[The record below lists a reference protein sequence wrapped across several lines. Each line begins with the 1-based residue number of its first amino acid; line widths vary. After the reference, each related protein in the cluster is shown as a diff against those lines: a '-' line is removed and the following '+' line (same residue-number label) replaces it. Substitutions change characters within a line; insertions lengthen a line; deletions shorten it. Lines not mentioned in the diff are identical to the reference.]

1 MGLMNSMRNRGGLLV
16 GVIGFAIV
24 AFLVGDVIVSGRSFF
39 NSNNP
44 DVGVISGES
53 ISYKE
58 FQARLE
64 KSTENYRTQSGQN
77 TIDEATNGYLIDQTW
92 NQAISELLMNKS
104 IKASGVS
111 VSSEELFDMVQG
123 PNPHPEVRRA
133 FTDPNTGLFDPAQVI
148 NFLKTMDQRDPSGET
163 RKQWLTFE
171 KSVKEERLRQ
181 KYFSLVKSGMYITN
195 AQAKEDY
202 TEKNR
207 TADIRFVMLDYASI
221 SDSAIRVSESDMNAY
236 YNSNKYRFQQKD
248 NVRSF
253 DYIYV
258 DINPSSEDTAATLK
272 MINEMAEGL
281 RTSVNDSAYVA
292 LNTETPYT
300 GEFTKKGQLS
310 PAIDSIMFGA
320 AIGTVYGPYFDGGA
334 FRVAKLIAVKSMP
347 DSVRARHIILPASMG
362 PAAQVV
368 ADSLKK
374 VLDEGGN
381 FAALAL
387 QYSTDGT
394 KDRGGDLGYF
404 DNRTMAKPFTD
415 ACFFAKK
422 GDRFVVTTQFGVH
435 VVEVTD
441 QKNFNKTVQVGVID
455 RKIEPSQSTRQTL
468 YAKANGLIS
477 TVKNTA
483 DFEKVALVDGVGKRV
498 AENVKES
505 DRFIAGLESPR
516 ELIRW
521 AYKAEKGD
529 VSPLFEIG
537 NKYVFANMTQIK
549 NKGTLALEYVK
560 AEVEAGVKKDKKAEM
575 LKEKL
580 NAGGT
585 NLEAVAQKTGSVV
598 TPATGLNFAYPV
610 IPGVAREP
618 EVVGTVFGLTKG
630 KVSKAIAGQRGV
642 YMVDVT
648 NFNEPVAITDYTPVK
663 FQLSNTI
670 GQRVESSVMEA
681 LKAKA
686 NIQDNRVKYY

>member
-207 TADIRFVMLDYASI
+207 TADIRFVMLDYSSI
-221 SDSAIRVSESDMNAY
+221 SDSAIKVSESDMNAY
-236 YNSNKYRFQQKD
+236 YSSNKYRFQQKD

-334 FRVAKLIAVKSMP
+334 FRVAKLIAVKQMP
-347 DSVRARHIILPASMG
+347 DSVRARHILLPASMG
-362 PAAQVV
+362 PAAKTT

-387 QYSTDGT
+387 QYSSDGS
-394 KDRGGDLGYF
+394 KDRAGDLGYF
-404 DNRTMAKPFTD
+404 DQHAMVKPFSD
-415 ACFFAKK
+415 ACFFGKK
-422 GDRFVVTTQFGVH
+422 GDRVVVSSQFGVH
-435 VVEVTD
+435 IIEIMD

-529 VSPLFEIG
+529 ISPLFEIG

-560 AEVEAGVKKDKKAEM
+560 AEVEAGVKKEKKAEM

-580 NAGGT
+580 NAGGA
-585 NLEAVAQKTGSVV
+585 NLEAVAQKTGSAV

-663 FQLSNTI
+663 FQLSNAI